1 MAGRMGK
8 SKRRCTAVALLMA
21 CAVAGVSSCSDG
33 SSTTSPARSKAASA
47 ASSAASA
54 AASAAS
60 SAVASLA
67 SQGASA
73 LASASAEAR
82 RRLDEVKNGI
92 NAKDEV
98 SLGAPASAGDG
109 RITVPVT
116 VHNTANSAKSFV
128 VQVSFND
135 SKGNLL
141 DTCVVTVDSV
151 AAGKDGNATARSN
164 RKLSGPVRAEVARAL
179 RY

>member
-1 MAGRMGK
+1 MAGRLRK
-8 SKRRCTAVALLMA
+8 TKQHRCAAAVLLMA
-21 CAVAGVSSCSDG
+21 CAVAGVTSCSDN
-33 SSTTSPARSKAASA
+33 STTTSPARSKAASA

-54 AASAAS
+54 AS

-67 SQGASA
+67 SQGTSA
-73 LASASAEAR
+73 LASASAEAK

-92 NAKDEV
+92 DAKNEV

-116 VHNTANSAKSFV
+116 VHNTAGSAKSFV
-128 VQVSFND
+128 VQVSLHDNAG
-135 SKGNLL
+135 KLL
-141 DTCVVTVDSV
+141 DTIVVTVNDV
-151 AAGKDGNATARSN
+151 AAGKDGSGTARSN

>member
-1 MAGRMGK
+1 MAGRLSK
-8 SKRRCTAVALLMA
+8 SKHRCAAAVLLMA
-21 CAVAGVSSCSDG
+21 CAVAGVTSCSDN
-33 SSTTSPARSKAASA
+33 STSTSPARSKAASA
-47 ASSAASA
+47 ASS

-82 RRLDEVKNGI
+82 RRLDEVKDGI
-92 NAKDEV
+92 DAKNEV
-98 SLGAPASAGDG
+98 SLGSPASAGDG

-116 VHNTANSAKSFV
+116 VHNTADSAKSFV
-128 VQVSFND
+128 VQVSLHD
-135 SKGNLL
+135 KAGNLL
-141 DTCVVTVDSV
+141 DTIVVTVDDV
-151 AAGKDGNATARSN
+151 AAGKDGSGTARSN
-164 RKLSGPVRAEVARAL
+164 RKLSEPVRAEVARAL

>member
-8 SKRRCTAVALLMA
+8 SKHRCTAVALLMA
-21 CAVAGVSSCSDG
+21 CAVAGVSSCSDS
-33 SSTTSPARSKAASA
+33 SSTTSPARSKAA
-47 ASSAASA
+47 SAASA

-73 LASASAEAR
+73 LASASAEAK
-82 RRLDEVKNGI
+82 RRLDEVKNGV

-128 VQVSFND
+128 VQVSLND
-135 SKGNLL
+135 SRGNLL
-141 DTCVVTVDSV
+141 DTCVVTVDNV

>member
-21 CAVAGVSSCSDG
+21 CAVAGVSSCSDS
-33 SSTTSPARSKAASA
+33 SSTTSPARSKAA
-47 ASSAASA
+47 SAASA

-73 LASASAEAR
+73 LASASAEAK
-82 RRLDEVKNGI
+82 RRLDEVKSGI

-135 SKGNLL
+135 TKGNLL
-141 DTCVVTVDSV
+141 DTCVVTVDNV

>member
-8 SKRRCTAVALLMA
+8 SKHRCTAVALLMA
-21 CAVAGVSSCSDG
+21 CAVAGVSSCSG
-33 SSTTSPARSKAASA
+33 SSSTTSPARSKAA
-47 ASSAASA
+47 SAASA

-73 LASASAEAR
+73 LASASAEAK

-128 VQVSFND
+128 VQVSLND

-141 DTCVVTVDSV
+141 DTCVVTVDNV
-151 AAGKDGNATARSN
+151 AAGKDGKATARSN

>member
-8 SKRRCTAVALLMA
+8 SKHRCTAVALLMA
-21 CAVAGVSSCSDG
+21 CAVAGVSSCSDN
-33 SSTTSPARSKAASA
+33 SSTTTPARSKAA
-47 ASSAASA
+47 SAASA

-67 SQGASA
+67 SQGTSA
-73 LASASAEAR
+73 LASASAEAK
-82 RRLDEVKNGI
+82 RRLDEVKNGT
-92 NAKDEV
+92 NAKDDV

-128 VQVSFND
+128 VQVSLND
-135 SKGNLL
+135 SKGHLL
-141 DTCVVTVDSV
+141 DTCVVTVDNV

>member
-21 CAVAGVSSCSDG
+21 CAVAGVSSCSDS
-33 SSTTSPARSKAASA
+33 SSTTSPARSKAAS
-47 ASSAASA
+47 

-73 LASASAEAR
+73 LASASAEAK
-82 RRLDEVKNGI
+82 RRLDEVKSGI

-135 SKGNLL
+135 TKGNLL
-141 DTCVVTVDSV
+141 DTCVVTVGNV